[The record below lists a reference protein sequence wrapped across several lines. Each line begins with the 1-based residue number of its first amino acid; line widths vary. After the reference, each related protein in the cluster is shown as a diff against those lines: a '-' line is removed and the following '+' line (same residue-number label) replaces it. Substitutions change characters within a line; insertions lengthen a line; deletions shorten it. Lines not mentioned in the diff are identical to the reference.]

1 MALLLP
7 RSLLLRASLRYLWR
21 HPWQLGLAL
30 LGVAIGVA
38 VVVAVDLANQSASRA
53 FTLST
58 EALTGQS
65 THQVVA
71 GPEGIPE
78 DWYVGLRREH
88 GLRPSAPVVEGF
100 VRLPE
105 RDDHS
110 LRVLGVDVFAEA
122 GMRPAIGAITGRVPV
137 GELLAYP
144 DGAVMLA
151 SDLARLGLEP
161 GDPLTVRHRGR
172 DHTLRVLEG
181 MTPQRELD
189 ATGLRDVLIMDVAA
203 AQELLSR
210 EGRLDRVD
218 FVLDERRLAVLSELL
233 PDGARLVEADQRAA
247 SLAQMTDAFQL
258 NLQAFSLLA
267 LVVGAFL
274 IYNTMTFSVVQ
285 RRQLLGMLRATGTT
299 RGEVFRVILL
309 EAAVIGGVGTTAG
322 LLLGLALATV
332 LVDLVTR
339 TIDDLYFALA
349 IRELSV
355 DPASLLRGAALGI
368 GMTIVAALAPA
379 REATAIP
386 PRAALSRSFLEHRRR
401 RWLPLL
407 TVAGVVLGALGV
419 VLLAATG
426 ERLTPAFA
434 GLFALILGMALLVPP
449 LLSLSVRLL
458 APVLGATAGY
468 LGRMTARGVGASLS
482 RTGVA
487 AAALTVAVSAVI
499 GVGVMVDSF
508 RTTFADW
515 LDATLHADV
524 YVSVPGGGAMEPDQR
539 QRLEGVEGVDFVTR
553 SRFVR
558 VGAGDHDARLRV
570 FDIPTPAEEGFRFRA
585 GDPDRAWR
593 AYRDAGAVFV
603 TEPYAWH
610 HGIAVG
616 DTVTLSTARGERPF
630 PVAAVLYD
638 YGTSE
643 GAVIMGRQTY
653 DNHWDD
659 PAVDSLG
666 VYAGDGVS
674 TEGLRERLQ
683 SAAAEG
689 EQLLQFQSN
698 REIRTLSLEIFDQTF
713 TITQV
718 LRMLAVL
725 VAVTGVL
732 SALLALSLERA
743 REYAVLRA
751 VGVTPRE
758 LGGLVTA
765 QNALVGV
772 LSGLFA
778 MPLGLGLAA
787 ALILVINQRSFGW
800 SMDLAVDPWILLQAL
815 GLALV
820 AALVAGLYPAWRMAR
835 TTPALAM
842 KED

>member
-1 MALLLP
+1 MAASG
-7 RSLLLRASLRYLWR
+7 SLLLRASLRYLWR
-21 HPWQLGLAL
+21 HPWQLALAL

-58 EALTGQS
+58 EALTGEA

-78 DWYVGLRREH
+78 SWYVQLRREQ

-105 RDDHS
+105 HDDHS
-110 LRVLGVDVFAEA
+110 LRILGVDVFAEG
-122 GMRPAIGAITGRVPV
+122 GMRPAIGGIAGSVPV
-137 GELLAYP
+137 GELLARP
-144 DGAVMLA
+144 DGVVMLA
-151 SDLARLGLEP
+151 SDLTRLDLGA
-161 GDPLTVRHRGR
+161 GDALTVRHRGR
-172 DHTLRVLEG
+172 DHALRILAG

-189 ATGLRDVLIMDVAA
+189 AAGLRDVAIMDIAA
-203 AQELLSR
+203 AQELLGR

-218 FVLDERRLAVLSELL
+218 FVLDERRLEILSGIL
-233 PDGARLVEADQRAA
+233 PDGARLVEADQRAE

-299 RGEVFRVILL
+299 RGELFRVILL
-309 EAAVIGGVGTTAG
+309 EAAIIGVVGTLAG

-355 DPASLLRGAALGI
+355 DPMSLLRGAALGI
-368 GMTIVAALAPA
+368 GMTVIAALAPA

-386 PRAALSRSFLEHRRR
+386 PRAALSRSFLERSRR

-407 TVAGVVLGALGV
+407 SVLGLLLGGAGVA
-419 VLLAATG
+419 LLAAT
-426 ERLTPAFA
+426 EEQLAPAFA
-434 GLFALILGMALLVPP
+434 GLFALIVGAALLVPP
-449 LLSLSVRLL
+449 LLFIAVRML
-458 APVLGATAGY
+458 APILGAVAGY

-487 AAALTVAVSAVI
+487 AAALMVAVSAVI

-539 QRLEGVEGVDFVTR
+539 ERLEGVQGLDFVTR

-558 VGAGDHDARLRV
+558 VGASDHDARLRV
-570 FDIPTPAEEGFRFRA
+570 FDIPPPAEGGFSFRA
-585 GDPDRAWR
+585 GDPEAAWR
-593 AYRDAGAVFV
+593 AYRDDGAVFV

-610 HGIAVG
+610 NAVSVG
-616 DTVTLSTARGERPF
+616 DTLALNTSGGEQEF
-630 PVAAVLYD
+630 SVAAVLYD

-643 GAVIMGRQTY
+643 GAVIMSRETY
-653 DNHWDD
+653 GDHWDD
-659 PAVDSLG
+659 DAVDSLG
-666 VYAGDGVS
+666 VYAADGVT
-674 TEGLRERLQ
+674 TEALRERLQ
-683 SAAAEG
+683 AAASEG
-689 EQLLQFQSN
+689 EQVLQFQSN
-698 REIRTLSLEIFDQTF
+698 REIRALSLEIFDQTF

-718 LRMLAVL
+718 LRILAIL

-732 SALLALSLERA
+732 SALMALSLERA
-743 REYAVLRA
+743 REYAVMRA

-765 QNALVGV
+765 QNALVGL

-778 MPLGLGLAA
+778 IPLGLGLAA

-800 SMDLAVDPWILLQAL
+800 SMDLAVDPWILVQAL
-815 GLALV
+815 GLAVV